1 MELKRHQPTTQKLLL
16 YLVLIFFLITLQIN
30 QSLLANTLGNQPT
43 LLQANEISYS
53 KAPGIITASGNVE
66 LSQSSRMLLADKVIF
81 SPSKDE
87 VVAEGNVILLEPDGE
102 VLFSSKVILSNEL
115 KDGIIN
121 DFRLLLKDGS
131 RFASNTATRVDG
143 KQNIMKEAIFS
154 PCHPCKEDPH
164 SPLVWQ
170 IKAKQVVHD
179 ELEKNIEYENAVL
192 ELFDFPIFYMP
203 YFIHPDPSVERRSGF
218 LIPTLGHSDEKGLIY
233 GQPYFHVIDQARDIK
248 IEPVI
253 YTREGIILKSHYRH
267 ALPRGNLDIRTTTG
281 ALASGFTA
289 TKTDD
294 ISLKGSV
301 DLSAKFALDR
311 TWRASFDLE
320 QSSNRNYQRKFDLD
334 TKEILTSR
342 ALLEGFR
349 SRNYTSLSTYKFQ
362 GLRSTDDRRKQ
373 PFVFPTLNYNFIGQ
387 ANTYG
392 IRPEIDLAITSI
404 TRELGADSRKV
415 SFTSGIQMPSNSK
428 LGEVYTLYTSL
439 QTDLSFSSNLDKQ
452 IGNSSSVDYTE
463 FRFVPQIGLNW
474 RYPLVR
480 NAQSS
485 AQIIEPIINF
495 VLGPNVKN
503 SSKISNEDSQAFE
516 FDDTNIFDLN
526 RYAGTDRITAGA
538 RVDYGVRTSITDYR
552 FLQSEL
558 FLAQS
563 YQFAGNSSFDDASGL
578 ENKHSDFVGRFT
590 YLSSDFLSF
599 NYRFRLDGRNFSP
612 KRSELGLNLYQKH
625 HNMTLDYSLID
636 KQTET
641 IEFGNREQIDLKINS
656 QLIEKWSSN
665 LQLVQDFTDNSN
677 RTIKASFGITYTDE
691 CFTLG
696 LQYQRE
702 DLHDEDLK
710 PEDKVLMLINFKDL
724 GSL

>member
-1 MELKRHQPTTQKLLL
+1 M
-16 YLVLIFFLITLQIN
+16 
-30 QSLLANTLGNQPT
+30 
-43 LLQANEISYS
+43 
-53 KAPGIITASGNVE
+53 
-66 LSQSSRMLLADKVIF
+66 
-81 SPSKDE
+81 
-87 VVAEGNVILLEPDGE
+87 
-102 VLFSSKVILSNEL
+102 
-115 KDGIIN
+115 
-121 DFRLLLKDGS
+121 
-131 RFASNTATRVDG
+131 
-143 KQNIMKEAIFS
+143 
-154 PCHPCKEDPH
+154 
-164 SPLVWQ
+164 
-170 IKAKQVVHD
+170 
-179 ELEKNIEYENAVL
+179 
-192 ELFDFPIFYMP
+192 
-203 YFIHPDPSVERRSGF
+203 
-218 LIPTLGHSDEKGLIY
+218 
-233 GQPYFHVIDQARDIK
+233 
-248 IEPVI
+248 
-253 YTREGIILKSHYRH
+253 
-267 ALPRGNLDIRTTTG
+267 
-281 ALASGFTA
+281 
-289 TKTDD
+289 
-294 ISLKGSV
+294 
-301 DLSAKFALDR
+301 
-311 TWRASFDLE
+311 
-320 QSSNRNYQRKFDLD
+320 
-334 TKEILTSR
+334 
-342 ALLEGFR
+342 
-349 SRNYTSLSTYKFQ
+349 
-362 GLRSTDDRRKQ
+362 
-373 PFVFPTLNYNFIGQ
+373 
-387 ANTYG
+387 
-392 IRPEIDLAITSI
+392 
-404 TRELGADSRKV
+404 
-415 SFTSGIQMPSNSK
+415 
-428 LGEVYTLYTSL
+428 
-439 QTDLSFSSNLDKQ
+439 
-452 IGNSSSVDYTE
+452 
-463 FRFVPQIGLNW
+463 
-474 RYPLVR
+474 R

-526 RYAGTDRITAGA
+526 RYAGTDRITGGA

-599 NYRFRLDGRNFSP
+599 NYRFRLDRRNFSP

-641 IEFGNREQIDLKINS
+641 IEFGNREQMDLKINS

-702 DLHDEDLK
+702 DLNDEDLK